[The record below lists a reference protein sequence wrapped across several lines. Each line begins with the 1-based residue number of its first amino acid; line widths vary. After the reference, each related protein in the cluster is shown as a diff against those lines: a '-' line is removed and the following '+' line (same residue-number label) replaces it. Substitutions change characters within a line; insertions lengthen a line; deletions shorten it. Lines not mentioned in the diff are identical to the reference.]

1 MRVLFFSFFIAGIL
15 LAAEAMA
22 SPDIYRMI
30 SAAASRHGVSVSIA
44 LKVAKIESGFDC
56 AARGKAGELG
66 PFQIKPA
73 TARLIG
79 YQGAESALRS
89 CGAGLE
95 WGVKHLALAIRAG
108 GVWKHNQ
115 GLWAKRKSPQAA
127 AYEQKVM
134 RVSVP
139 DMRLHLP
146 GRPQIALARRGTLKA
161 ARPSQLQAAYGA
173 ARRFP

>member
-1 MRVLFFSFFIAGIL
+1 MRVLVCSAMIAGIFL
-15 LAAEAMA
+15 SNAAEA
-22 SPDIYRMI
+22 SNDVYQMI
-30 SAAASRHGVSVSIA
+30 SAAANRHGISVAIA

-56 AARGKAGELG
+56 MALGRAGELG
-66 PFQIKPA
+66 PFQIKPE

-95 WGVKHLALAIRAG
+95 WGIKHLAMAIRAG

-134 RVSVP
+134 RVSVSYS
-139 DMRLHLP
+139 
-146 GRPQIALARRGTLKA
+146 RPQVGGMKAGPAAGGSFRGSH
-161 ARPSQLQAAYGA
+161 PSQRQAASDA
-173 ARRFP
+173 ILRFP

>member
-1 MRVLFFSFFIAGIL
+1 MRVLFFSSIVAGVL
-15 LAAEAMA
+15 LAAPAES

-95 WGVKHLALAIRAG
+95 WGVKHLAMAIRAG

-115 GLWAKRKSPQAA
+115 GLWAKRKSSQAA

-134 RVSVP
+134 LVSLP
-139 DMRLHLP
+139 EMRLHAP
-146 GRPQIALARRGTLKA
+146 GRSRAIPPRRGPLRAT
-161 ARPSQLQAAYGA
+161 RPSQHQAAYGA
-173 ARRFP
+173 QRHFP